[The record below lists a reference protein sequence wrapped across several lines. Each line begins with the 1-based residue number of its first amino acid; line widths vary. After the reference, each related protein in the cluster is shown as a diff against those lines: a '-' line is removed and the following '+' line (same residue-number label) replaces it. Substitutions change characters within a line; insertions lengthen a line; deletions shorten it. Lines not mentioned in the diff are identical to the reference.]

1 MSPLFTVN
9 GMIDFDV
16 PQDSPSE
23 FRLAL
28 EALRYAQVRDE
39 LDIEPLPAPPSI
51 GAFAITFKANVKTAL
66 SGVEG
71 DAGTGRFVMIWEP
84 EPQEAW
90 ASNFRIVCFAKSPL
104 ETNIGA
110 DEQISDVVWAWLT
123 EALANRHASY
133 GAIAGTA
140 TRIMS
145 TGYGSLSSQHDHAEL
160 ELRASWSPLDTN
172 VASSFEAWLDL
183 ICIMSG
189 FPNLPTGVTSLDFTS
204 RR

>member
-1 MSPLFTVN
+1 
-9 GMIDFDV
+9 MIEFEA
-16 PQDSPSE
+16 PQDSPAE
-23 FRLAL
+23 FLLAL
-28 EALRYAQVRDE
+28 EALRHAVIRDE
-39 LDIEPLPAPPSI
+39 LDVEQIPAPPTIAS
-51 GAFAITFKANVKTAL
+51 FAITFKANVKQSL

-71 DAGTGRFVMIWEP
+71 DAGTGRFVMLWEP

-90 ASNFRIVCFAKSPL
+90 ASRFRIIVFAKSPL

-110 DEQISDVVWAWLT
+110 DEQISDVVWAWLS
-123 EALANRHASY
+123 EALANRQANY
-133 GAIAGTA
+133 DAIAGTA

-145 TGYGSLSSQHDHAEL
+145 TGYGSLSAQHDHAEL
-160 ELRASWSPLDTN
+160 ELRASWSPLDTD

-189 FPNLPTGVTSLDFTS
+189 FPNMPAGVTKLDFAN